1 MPRLLSHPRG
11 FTIVELTVVL
21 VIVSLILGGFML
33 SLTATRDVAS
43 LRDTQRQLTE
53 IKDALLGFSA
63 ANGRL
68 PCPASGTSNGLE
80 SFCTND
86 TGGCGALI
94 IPPTPMP
101 GHGRCSNPFDG
112 FLPAVTLGLSG
123 LDANGY
129 ALDSWGTPASRF
141 RYALA
146 DGTINGITHPFSA
159 ASGMKNATMASI
171 SVTTPLLSVCSA
183 ADGISGGTC
192 TAATML
198 TNSAVAVIFSP
209 GSNAMTGGTGA
220 DEAANLDGDAV
231 FVSHPTTTAGAAGGE
246 FDDLVLWISPNL
258 LFNRLIAAGKL
269 P

>member
-21 VIVSLILGGFML
+21 VIVSLILGGLML

-94 IPPTPMP
+94 IPPCRQAEP
-101 GHGRCSNPFDG
+101 HLDHLARCRGVN
-112 FLPAVTLGLSG
+112 
-123 LDANGY
+123 NG
-129 ALDSWGTPASRF
+129 DVD
-141 RYALA
+141 ALA
-146 DGTINGITHPFSA
+146 HC
-159 ASGMKNATMASI
+159 
-171 SVTTPLLSVCSA
+171 V
-183 ADGISGGTC
+183 
-192 TAATML
+192 
-198 TNSAVAVIFSP
+198 
-209 GSNAMTGGTGA
+209 GA
-220 DEAANLDGDAV
+220 
-231 FVSHPTTTAGAAGGE
+231 P
-246 FDDLVLWISPNL
+246 
-258 LFNRLIAAGKL
+258 
-269 P
+269 